1 MERTP
6 FLAHIA
12 EDGRLQT
19 LVEHLTGT
27 SLLAKEFARHFG
39 AEEQGEFTGL
49 LHDIGKY
56 SEAFQKR
63 LRGDK
68 ARVDHSTAGA
78 VECIHRRQPL
88 CAFAVAGHHGG
99 LPEGGSQADRPDE
112 GTFWA
117 RIKRGEQGRLEP
129 YDLWKEEIRL
139 PSPGSPGPME
149 REPSALMFYIRMLYS
164 CLVDAD
170 YLDSEAFM
178 VGHGRQPIGSQS
190 IEELWEKLQ
199 SYISGWFPPE
209 KELNQRRCAV
219 LERCIQEG
227 MRQPMGLFSLTVPT
241 GGGKTVSSLAFGLAH
256 ARARGLRRIIYVVPY
271 MSIIEQTVAVFRSIL
286 GKENVLEHHS
296 GALYDLEEEA
306 DARTIQLAQATE
318 NWDMP
323 VIVTTAVQ
331 FFESLYACRPSQCRK
346 LHNIAGSVVV
356 FDEAQM
362 IPIAYLRPCVHAI
375 SQLVAHYRVSAVLC
389 TATQPALEPIFRE
402 FLPGTAMVELCPAEA
417 QRWEVF
423 RRVTFQQRGTLSRNE
438 LAGLLQG
445 HSQVLCIVN
454 TRKSAQELYRQ
465 LEEEG
470 RFHLSTLMCPAHRR
484 AKLKEIR
491 NRLSD
496 GSVCRVVSTS
506 LIEAG
511 VNIDFPVVYREIAG
525 LDSILQAAGRC
536 NRESKKSAEESVV
549 NIFQGEERTPPLF
562 ATAVGISREILAR
575 YADIASQEAID
586 EYFHQL
592 LDLKGVEAQ
601 DVKDILPIMQA
612 EFFPFRT
619 VAERFH
625 LIDSPTRTVYVP
637 YAEGEELIKCLR
649 SGMRS
654 RNLFRKLGQYGVSI
668 YDGHFSALEEAGD
681 LEILEDGTAILRDM
695 ELYSE
700 ETGLSLEADAGKALF
715 I

>member
-1 MERTP
+1 
-6 FLAHIA
+6 
-12 EDGRLQT
+12 
-19 LVEHLTGT
+19 
-27 SLLAKEFARHFG
+27 
-39 AEEQGEFTGL
+39 
-49 LHDIGKY
+49 
-56 SEAFQKR
+56 
-63 LRGDK
+63 
-68 ARVDHSTAGA
+68 
-78 VECIHRRQPL
+78 
-88 CAFAVAGHHGG
+88 
-99 LPEGGSQADRPDE
+99 
-112 GTFWA
+112 
-117 RIKRGEQGRLEP
+117 
-129 YDLWKEEIRL
+129 
-139 PSPGSPGPME
+139 
-149 REPSALMFYIRMLYS
+149 MFYIRMLYS

-178 VGHGRQPIGSQS
+178 VGRGRAPIGSQS
-190 IEELWEKLQ
+190 MEELWEKLQ
-199 SYISGWFPPE
+199 SYISRWFPPKE
-209 KELNQRRCAV
+209 ELNQRRCAV

-227 MRQPMGLFSLTVPT
+227 QRQPMGLFSLTVPT

-256 ARARGLRRIIYVVPY
+256 AKARGLRRIIYVVPY
-271 MSIIEQTVAVFRSIL
+271 MSIIEQTVEVFRSIL
-286 GKENVLEHHS
+286 GEENVLEHHS

-306 DARTIQLAQATE
+306 DARTMQLAQATE

-331 FFESLYACRPSQCRK
+331 FFESLYACCSSQCRK

-362 IPIAYLRPCVHAI
+362 IPIAYLRPCVHVI

-417 QRWEVF
+417 HRWEVF

-470 RFHLSTLMCPAHRR
+470 RFHLSTLMCPAHRG

-491 NRLSD
+491 NRLSV

-511 VNIDFPVVYREIAG
+511 VDIDLPGRLSRNCRVGFHPSGCRTLQSREQEICRRKRGEHFP
-525 LDSILQAAGRC
+525 GR
-536 NRESKKSAEESVV
+536 RT
-549 NIFQGEERTPPLF
+549 RTPPLF

-575 YADIASQEAID
+575 YEDIASQEAID

-601 DVKDILPIMQA
+601 DVKNILPIMQA

-625 LIDSPTRTVYVP
+625 LIELSHPDGLCSIRRGREIDKMSPNP
-637 YAEGEELIKCLR
+637 
-649 SGMRS
+649 GMRS

-700 ETGLSLEADAGKALF
+700 RDGIVAGSRRGEGALYITHRRGRELFSREKGGKGILLEKNASSLS
-715 I
+715 